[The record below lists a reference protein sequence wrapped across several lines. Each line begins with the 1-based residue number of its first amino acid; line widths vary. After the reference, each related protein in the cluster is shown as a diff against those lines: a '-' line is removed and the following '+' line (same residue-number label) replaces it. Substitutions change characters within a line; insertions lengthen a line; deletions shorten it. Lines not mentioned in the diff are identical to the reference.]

1 MHAAL
6 ERSRA
11 GWLVDTRTGHIAV
24 FVLVACG
31 LAVVAAS
38 IALDQFSTSS
48 PTTWLLAAPL
58 LLLVAYLASLGPK
71 WAVAFLMG
79 AIVFGF
85 SEKVTL
91 GSFDLRV
98 PDLFYVILFGW
109 ALVIR
114 ARGGQRGYLIGRPLL
129 ALWFVALGLSLYP
142 LLLRGDIGVD
152 GLIPWLRLLAT
163 FSLVWLVPYALRT
176 RRDVHFAL
184 GALGAVATVE
194 VGKAVIDA
202 VLHGQVSTRLEGT
215 WGANATGLIAV
226 WVVILA
232 IHGPVPRRRSLR
244 IVMLVVGVAGLL
256 MTRSLGAT
264 AALVVAL
271 GLYGLTNAGRWRSD
285 AKPALVTPYR
295 LLLVVIAGLAV
306 ARPCGR

>member
-11 GWLVDTRTGHIAV
+11 GWLGDTRTGHIAV

-38 IALDQFSTSS
+38 VALDEFGTSS

-85 SEKVTL
+85 SGKVTL

-114 ARGGQRGYLIGRPLL
+114 ARAGQRGYLIGRPLL

-142 LLLRGDIGVD
+142 LLLQGDIGVD
-152 GLIPWLRLLAT
+152 ELIPWLRLLAT

-194 VGKAVIDA
+194 VGKAVVDA
-202 VLHGQVSTRLEGT
+202 LLHGQVSTRLEGT
-215 WGANATGLIAV
+215 WGAEHDRPHLRVGGDPRDPRAGA
-226 WVVILA
+226 A
-232 IHGPVPRRRSLR
+232 AAFAAGRHARGRRRR
-244 IVMLVVGVAGLL
+244 PAHRP
-256 MTRSLGAT
+256 RSLGAT

-271 GLYGLTNAGRWRSD
+271 GSTA
-285 AKPALVTPYR
+285 
-295 LLLVVIAGLAV
+295 
-306 ARPCGR
+306 

>member
-1 MHAAL
+1 M
-6 ERSRA
+6 
-11 GWLVDTRTGHIAV
+11 
-24 FVLVACG
+24 
-31 LAVVAAS
+31 
-38 IALDQFSTSS
+38 
-48 PTTWLLAAPL
+48 WLLAAPL
-58 LLLVAYLASLGPK
+58 LLLVAYVASLGPK

-85 SEKVTL
+85 SEKITL

-142 LLLRGDIGVD
+142 LLLQGDIGVD

-184 GALGAVATVE
+184 GGTGRSGDRRGGEGGRRRGAPRAGVDPARGNVGSERDRSHRRVGGDPRDPRAGTATALASHRHVRGRRRRPAHDALAGRHGRTRGRARALRLDERREMAVGREACAGHALPPPARGDRRSRGGYDPAAGEPSRLRGVPLQQHGAPAPDGGRRTPDVRPQPDHRCRLAALAGRGALG
-194 VGKAVIDA
+194 
-202 VLHGQVSTRLEGT
+202 
-215 WGANATGLIAV
+215 
-226 WVVILA
+226 
-232 IHGPVPRRRSLR
+232 
-244 IVMLVVGVAGLL
+244 
-256 MTRSLGAT
+256 
-264 AALVVAL
+264 
-271 GLYGLTNAGRWRSD
+271 
-285 AKPALVTPYR
+285 
-295 LLLVVIAGLAV
+295 
-306 ARPCGR
+306 